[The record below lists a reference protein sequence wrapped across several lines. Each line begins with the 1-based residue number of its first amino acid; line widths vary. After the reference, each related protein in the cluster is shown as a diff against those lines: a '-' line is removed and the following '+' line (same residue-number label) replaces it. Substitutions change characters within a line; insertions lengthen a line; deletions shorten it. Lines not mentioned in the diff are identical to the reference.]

1 VSLKHD
7 TAMSGQRGVTG
18 PNKQG
23 WVYQGH
29 DWPNETDEKGWHG
42 KVPFDGPKELEDS
55 QIDSKSSRWI

>member
-1 VSLKHD
+1 M
-7 TAMSGQRGVTG
+7 TQPCRGKEVLEVQ
-18 PNKQG
+18 NKQG

-29 DWPNETDEKGWHG
+29 DWPNETNEKGWHG